1 VNGSSSTFTLPY
13 SQDLEFRFDFWFTYS
28 SGPTVMML
36 DLRFVL
42 DGLPAA
48 ATRVPASAT
57 PQLRLILP
65 SVLAGSHTL
74 TVEVRSVLVDGPPTD
89 VTLYGNS
96 DCYFSGGPCT
106 AKLEVEGTG

>member
-1 VNGSSSTFTLPY
+1 MGT
-13 SQDLEFRFDFWFTYS
+13 
-28 SGPTVMML
+28 

-42 DGLPAA
+42 DGV
-48 ATRVPASAT
+48 ATAPTRFSTSVT

-74 TVEVRSVLVDGPPTD
+74 TVEVRSVLVDGPPSD

-96 DCYFSGGPCT
+96 DSRFRGDPT
-106 AKLEVEGTG
+106 PAKLEVEGAG